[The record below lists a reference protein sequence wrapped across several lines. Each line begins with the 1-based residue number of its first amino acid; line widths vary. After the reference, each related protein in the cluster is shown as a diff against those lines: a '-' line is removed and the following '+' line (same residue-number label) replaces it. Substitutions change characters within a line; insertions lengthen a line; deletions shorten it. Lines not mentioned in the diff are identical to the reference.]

1 MSLHMKIKDSTDSF
15 TQIIQ
20 NAGITSLLLINYRGN
35 SYNLIRCPLDFEK
48 FLKTL
53 GARSSKSEF
62 GKIAFIKNLKKYIYI
77 LFIFF
82 NLPTECLFHEIK
94 NYYSIYKIYL
104 F

>member
-1 MSLHMKIKDSTDSF
+1 MSLQMKIKDSTDSF

-62 GKIAFIKNLKKYIYI
+62 GKNNLLRIFKKSDVLY
-77 LFIFF
+77 IFF
-82 NLPTECLFHEIK
+82 NLPTECLFHEIE
-94 NYYSIYKIYL
+94 NYYSIYKI
-104 F
+104 

>member
-1 MSLHMKIKDSTDSF
+1 MKIKDSTDSF

-62 GKIAFIKNLKKYIYI
+62 GKILKKYIYTI
-77 LFIFF
+77 YFF
-82 NLPTECLFHEIK
+82 
-94 NYYSIYKIYL
+94 
-104 F
+104 

>member
-1 MSLHMKIKDSTDSF
+1 MSLQMKIKDSTDSF

-20 NAGITSLLLINYRGN
+20 YAGITSLLLINYRGN

-62 GKIAFIKNLKKYIYI
+62 T
-77 LFIFF
+77 IFF
-82 NLPTECLFHEIK
+82 LIFQQNAYFTRSRIIIPFIRYTYFR
-94 NYYSIYKIYL
+94 
-104 F
+104 

>member
-1 MSLHMKIKDSTDSF
+1 MKIKDSTDSF

-20 NAGITSLLLINYRGN
+20 NAGITFLLLINYRGN

-62 GKIAFIKNLKKYIYI
+62 GKIAFIKNLKKIYIYY
-77 LFIFF
+77 LFFF